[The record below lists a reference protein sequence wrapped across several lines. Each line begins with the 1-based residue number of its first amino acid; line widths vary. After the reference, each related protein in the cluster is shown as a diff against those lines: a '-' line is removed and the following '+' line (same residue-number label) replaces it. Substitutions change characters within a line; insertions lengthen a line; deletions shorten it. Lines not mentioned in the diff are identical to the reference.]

1 MKTTPKALK
10 GLYTAL
16 GGSSPIADESKTVDV
31 LNAISTKI
39 GGDGGATRV
48 PDAIDNIAAKA
59 DDLVIPTGKLSITGT
74 AEVDCSAYA
83 KAQVSS
89 ATLLAENIKK
99 DVNILGVTGSYE
111 GGGGSSDFSTAEVTI
126 NVGTGISNVVFN
138 LTANDDNLLNA
149 EIYDGELFLDPF
161 VEDVEDGTTLSIVYL
176 GSYFYAFAA
185 SSGGSLPTLSG
196 EAVFEEVTI
205 GGQTDQYLKI
215 SGNCTLTWTAD

>member
-31 LNAISTKI
+31 LNAISEKI

-99 DVNILGVTGSYE
+99 DVSILGVTGSYE

-126 NVGTGISNVVFN
+126 ICSGGERYVANVSAIFVQDDQLSGDSAYFGSGQICTIVLYKGSAEISV
-138 LTANDDNLLNA
+138 NDDDDHPITGVSGDA
-149 EIYDGELFLDPF
+149 
-161 VEDVEDGTTLSIVYL
+161 TLV
-176 GSYFYAFAA
+176 
-185 SSGGSLPTLSG
+185 SG
-196 EAVFEEVTI
+196 ETNYVDVT
-205 GGQTDQYLKI
+205 GD
-215 SGNCTLTWTAD
+215 CTITIAGASPL

>member
-31 LNAISTKI
+31 LNAISEKI
-39 GGDGGATRV
+39 GGDGGATKI

-99 DVNILGVTGSYE
+99 DVSILGVTGSYE

-126 NVGTGISNVVFN
+126 INQATMSLSNVPATVCYEE
-138 LTANDDNLLNA
+138 NDLG
-149 EIYDGELFLDPF
+149 DGVPATLFPSIISIPSSQTGSIKCALYKGTSAIMFADYTEF
-161 VEDVEDGTTLSIVYL
+161 VEISV
-176 GSYFYAFAA
+176 
-185 SSGGSLPTLSG
+185 SGDATYMGG
-196 EAVFEEVTI
+196 MVAVTGDCTI
-205 GGQTDQYLKI
+205 TITEKQ
-215 SGNCTLTWTAD
+215 

>member
-89 ATLLAENIKK
+89 ETLLAENIKK
-99 DVNILGVTGSYE
+99 DVSILGVTGSYE
-111 GGGGSSDFSTAEVTI
+111 GGGGSSDFSTAEVAVTMNSETATLVMPYTVDVEEYAGIVTTI
-126 NVGTGISNVVFN
+126 IQSGTYDVALFKGKCFGSVFGDPSASISVSG
-138 LTANDDNLLNA
+138 DIED
-149 EIYDGELFLDPF
+149 YDG
-161 VEDVEDGTTLSIVYL
+161 DVLITGDGAI
-176 GSYFYAFAA
+176 
-185 SSGGSLPTLSG
+185 
-196 EAVFEEVTI
+196 TI
-205 GGQTDQYLKI
+205 T
-215 SGNCTLTWTAD
+215 ST

>member
-31 LNAISTKI
+31 LNAISQKI
-39 GGDGGATRV
+39 GGDGGATKI

-99 DVNILGVTGSYE
+99 DVSILGVTGSYE
-111 GGGGSSDFSTAEVTI
+111 GGGGSSDFSTATVTL
-126 NVGTGISNVVFN
+126 VRSG
-138 LTANDDNLLNA
+138 
-149 EIYDGELFLDPF
+149 DP
-161 VEDVEDGTTLSIVYL
+161 TTKDISIVPIDADSGNDATISFDDYFESTFEVPVP
-176 GSYFYAFAA
+176 GSFSVIYTDEYCQLWCGDLTGA
-185 SSGGSLPTLSG
+185 SVSGNG
-196 EAVFEEVTI
+196 EFVDHTE
-205 GGQTDQYLKI
+205 GGETFKILKCY
-215 SGNCTLTWTAD
+215 GNCTLTYA